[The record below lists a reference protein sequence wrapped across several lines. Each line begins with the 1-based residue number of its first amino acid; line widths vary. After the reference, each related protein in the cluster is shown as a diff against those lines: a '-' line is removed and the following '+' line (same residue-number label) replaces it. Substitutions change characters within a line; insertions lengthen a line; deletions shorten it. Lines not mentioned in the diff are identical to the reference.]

1 MPLPHRLAL
10 ITGPTSGIGKITA
23 LELAKRDFDLILV
36 ARNAQKVAELQRE
49 IGGLVQTD
57 FIECDLSRL
66 SSVRDAVA
74 QIKARYT
81 KLDVLINNAGLMMNR
96 LEISPDGVEMTF
108 ATNHLGPFLLTTELL
123 DLLKAGD
130 SPRIVHVSSEAHRI
144 GTFRIDQLA
153 QPTKFTS
160 WGTYG
165 NSKLANILFSNALAE
180 RLQPYGITSNALHP
194 GGVATNFAGDA
205 TGLANFMMKLA
216 RPFFKTP
223 EQGAQ
228 MTLYLATSPEVEGV
242 TGKYFSDLKQK
253 KPHTDAQSSFLANK
267 LWELS
272 EALIR
277 RP

>member
-1 MPLPHRLAL
+1 MPPTNRLAL

-23 LELAKRDFDLILV
+23 IELAKRNFDLILV
-36 ARNAQKVAELQRE
+36 ARNPQKVAELQRE
-49 IGGLVQTD
+49 LGNHVQTD
-57 FIECDLSRL
+57 FVECDLARL
-66 SSVRDAVA
+66 SSVREAVA
-74 QIKARYT
+74 KIKARYS
-81 KLDVLINNAGLMMNR
+81 KLDVLINNAGLMMDH

-130 SPRIVHVSSEAHRI
+130 QARIVHVSSEAHRF

-153 QPTKFTS
+153 QPATFSS

-180 RLQPYGITSNALHP
+180 RLQPFGITSNALHP
-194 GGVATNFAGDA
+194 GGVATNFAGQS
-205 TGLANFMMKLA
+205 TGLVNLTMKLI

-223 EQGAQ
+223 EEGAQ
-228 MTLYLATSPEVEGV
+228 MTIYLASSPEVEGV

-253 KPHTDAQSSFLANK
+253 KPHKDAQSSFLANK
-267 LWELS
+267 LWALS
-272 EALIR
+272 EELTR
-277 RP
+277 N